1 MSKQYSKG
9 LLIALLLVFFS
20 FSAFSQ
26 VPQKINYQAV
36 ARDLK
41 SGDEIAGQS
50 ILLVAKVLN
59 SGPGGSIVYQEEHN
73 NVATNDFGLFQIQI
87 GAGET
92 VQGNFNSI
100 DWASGDFW
108 LEVDLDVG
116 NGLETMGAMQ
126 FVAVPYALH
135 AETVSNTDDA
145 DADPTN
151 ELISNAAFDPEE
163 NTITILEGEENIFE
177 INLSG
182 IQVEDDDPDPTNE
195 LISNASFDPE
205 ENIITILEGE
215 ENIFEIDLSEI
226 QVEDDDPDPTNELI
240 TSLSLEQDSILVIQD
255 QNAWSVNLG
264 RFLDDDPDP
273 DNELIDADGLTL
285 IDDTILQISEAGIL
299 HEVNLADLRDDDD
312 WKRTNTGDVIYNTTD
327 KVGVGTNAPTS
338 TFHTNGSVS
347 AKYRVVQNDTPANVE
362 VGETDHYIIARLDD
376 EGESSLT
383 INMPSAQEA
392 DGRLLVFRRTGDI
405 TSVPIEFN
413 FNGDDLNFGSTA
425 TPLMVSGFFN
435 QTLRFM
441 SLGEN
446 GWVTIDY
453 DN

>member
-50 ILLVAKVLN
+50 ILLVAKILN
-59 SGPGGSIVYQEEHN
+59 AGPGGSIIYQEEHN

-151 ELISNAAFDPEE
+151 ELISNAAFNPEE
-163 NTITILEGEENIFE
+163 NTITISEGDENIFE
-177 INLSG
+177 IDLSG
-182 IQVEDDDPDPTNE
+182 IQVEDDDPDP
-195 LISNASFDPE
+195 A
-205 ENIITILEGE
+205 
-215 ENIFEIDLSEI
+215 
-226 QVEDDDPDPTNELI
+226 NELI
-240 TSLSLEQDSILVIQD
+240 TSLGLEQDSILVIQD
-255 QNAWSVNLG
+255 QNTWSVNLG
-264 RFLDDDPDP
+264 RFIDDDPDP

-299 HEVNLADLRDDDD
+299 HEVNLADLQDDDD
-312 WKRTNTGDVIYNTTD
+312 WTRTNTGNVIYNTTD

-347 AKYRVVQNDTPANVE
+347 AKYRVVLNDMPTTVE
-362 VGETDHYIIARLDD
+362 VEDTDHYIILQLDD
-376 EGESSLT
+376 DGESSLT
-383 INMPSAQEA
+383 VNMPSAQEV

-405 TSVPIEFN
+405 TSVSLEFN
-413 FNGDDLNFGSTA
+413 FNGDDVNFGSTA
-425 TPLMVSGFFN
+425 TPLIVSGFFN

-441 SLGEN
+441 SLGAD